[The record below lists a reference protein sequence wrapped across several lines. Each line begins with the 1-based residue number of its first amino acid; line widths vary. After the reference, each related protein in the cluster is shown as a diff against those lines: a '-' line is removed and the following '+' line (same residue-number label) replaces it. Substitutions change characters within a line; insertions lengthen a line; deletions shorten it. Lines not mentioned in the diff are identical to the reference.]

1 MSGSQ
6 KILLIGTS
14 ALLTTLACSTGSSE
28 SELEDVY
35 EEPSVELGLA
45 IHGERVVVGFHHD
58 APARVITELGEH
70 PVRVLHTQTRLA
82 TIPVPADMDAAQ
94 LVTQL
99 RKRVDVRFA
108 ELDRV
113 RTISAMQSDDPGR
126 AYQWNLD
133 QVDVDSAWDS
143 GHDGSGVIVAVID
156 TGVSEG
162 GPDGLM
168 FSRGQSAGWDFVDDD
183 SDPSDEHGHGTHV
196 AGTIGQATG
205 NSTGVAGIAH
215 GSQIMAIRVLDAN
228 GSGYSSDVASG
239 ILWAADHGAD
249 VINLSLGSSVGSQAE
264 QDAVAY
270 AAELGIVVVAA
281 TGNEYQADG
290 VSFPAAYPEVIA
302 VGASNGIDEV
312 VPYSNRGPE
321 VDLVAPGG
329 DFSRDDNE
337 DGIADGIVQETII
350 DGSWDYYFFQG
361 TSMAS
366 PHVAGAAAL
375 LMGMGADAQETRD
388 ILTRTSVDIT
398 DEGIDNESGWGRLD
412 VGAAVAE
419 LEARLDSPDEEP
431 VEEEPVE
438 EEPVVEEPVVE
449 EPVEEEPGDRL
460 DDDGRPV
467 DPDPGDDF
475 TAPEFTSVRAFRDGA
490 RAIIRVQTD
499 EVAGVMVCERGTQ
512 RCARSPYGEEHEID
526 FRTPHAELDLLA
538 RDPTGNVRVIP
549 LAL

>member
-6 KILLIGTS
+6 KTLLFGTSILLS
-14 ALLTTLACSTGSSE
+14 TLACSTGSSE
-28 SELEDVY
+28 SGIEDVY
-35 EEPSVELGLA
+35 EEPAPELGLNT
-45 IHGERVVVGFHHD
+45 HSERVVVAFHTQTPD
-58 APARVITELGEH
+58 MLVTELGDH
-70 PVRVLHTQTRLA
+70 PVRVLHQGTGLA
-82 TIPVPADMDAAQ
+82 TIPVPAGMDAAQ

-99 RKRVDVRFA
+99 RQRSDVRFA

-113 RTISAMQSDDPGR
+113 RTISAMQADDPGR

-133 QVDVDSAWDS
+133 HIDTESAWAA
-143 GHDGSGVIVAVID
+143 GQDGSGVVVAVID
-156 TGVSEG
+156 TGVSDG

-168 FSRGQSAGWDFVDDD
+168 LTRGETAGWDFVDDD
-183 SDPSDEHGHGTHV
+183 SSPSDEHGHGTHV

-215 GSQIMAIRVLDAN
+215 GSQIMAVRVLDAN

-249 VINLSLGSSVGSQAE
+249 VINMSLGSSVGSQAE
-264 QDAVAY
+264 QEAVAY

-290 VSFPAAYPEVIA
+290 VSYPAAYPEVIA
-302 VGASNGIDEV
+302 VGASNGIDQV

-329 DFSRDDNE
+329 DFSRDDNQ
-337 DGIADGIVQETII
+337 DGMADGILQETVI
-350 DGSWDYYFFQG
+350 DGTWDYYFFQG

-375 LMGMGADAQETRD
+375 LMGMGADAEEVRE
-388 ILTRTSVDIT
+388 ILTLTSVDIT
-398 DEGIDNESGWGRLD
+398 DEGIDSESGWGRLD

-419 LEARLDSPDEEP
+419 LEARLDAPEEAPVEEEP

-438 EEPVVEEPVVE
+438 EEPV
-449 EPVEEEPGDRL
+449 EEEPGDRL
-460 DDDGRPV
+460 DDEGRPV
-467 DPDPGDDF
+467 DSNPGDDF
-475 TAPEFTSVRAFRDGA
+475 TAPEFTTIRAFRDGG
-490 RAIIRVQTD
+490 RAVIRVQTN
-499 EVAGVMVCERGTQ
+499 EVAGVMVCERQTL
-512 RCARSPYGEEHEID
+512 RCARSPYGEEHELD

-549 LAL
+549 IGL